1 MNDAQLR
8 EWYAE
13 GLAARAGA
21 GRTTCPK
28 PAELQAVL
36 ERRGSEEERL
46 SRLDHVMACPECLRE
61 FELLRTIHSAS
72 PRPRYGARV
81 LAVAASVALL
91 ASATV
96 LWRATSLT
104 TSGVQDTLRGQ
115 AVSMLLQPVDG
126 ALLDFPATFNWRA
139 IEGARRYRVEFI
151 DEGGEV
157 VLARQ
162 TSDTTLALATDST
175 LVAGD
180 TYRWWVIADLAGGRQ
195 VRAVPWR
202 VRFQPK

>member
-1 MNDAQLR
+1 MNEAQLR

-13 GLAARAGA
+13 GLAARDGA
-21 GRTTCPK
+21 GRTACPK
-28 PAELQAVL
+28 PAQLQDVL
-36 ERRGSEEERL
+36 ERRGTERERL
-46 SRLDHVMACPECLRE
+46 ARLDHVMACPECLRE

-91 ASATV
+91 ASAAV

-104 TSGVQDTLRGQ
+104 TSGAPDPLRGQ
-115 AVSMLLQPVDG
+115 AVSLLLQPVDG
-126 ALLDFPATFNWRA
+126 ALLDFPATFSWRA
-139 IEGARRYRVEFI
+139 VEGARRYRFEFI
-151 DEGGEV
+151 DVGGEV
-157 VLARQ
+157 VLTRQ

-175 LVAGD
+175 LVAGAM
-180 TYRWWVIADLAGGRQ
+180 YRWWVIADLAGGRQ
-195 VRAVPWR
+195 LRAIPWR